1 MENYKLYI
9 KNNIQK
15 RRQELKL
22 NVYVLPYMV
31 VTLDTAHF
39 ERSLLN
45 ADASLNA
52 VQIIQWQDY
61 NNGKQETKNKNT
73 KKEEENWK

>member
-1 MENYKLYI
+1 VYNNRKQETKNKNTKRKKKI
-9 KNNIQK
+9 GNNISDIIVIINGNK
-15 RRQELKL
+15 KIRRQELKL

-45 ADASLNA
+45 ADAL
-52 VQIIQWQDY
+52 
-61 NNGKQETKNKNT
+61 
-73 KKEEENWK
+73 

>member
-1 MENYKLYI
+1 MENYKEQY
-9 KNNIQK
+9 KK
-15 RRQELKL
+15 KGDKELKL
-22 NVYVLPYMV
+22 NDYVLEDMV

-52 VQIIQWQDY
+52 VQIIQ
-61 NNGKQETKNKNT
+61 
-73 KKEEENWK
+73 